1 MPAVQ
6 SQPFTAP
13 RVAPLFRTPAL
24 ISYRSLIWNFAK
36 RDLKSRF
43 KGTALG
49 WGWSMLLPL
58 ATLGTYT
65 VMTHFIFRIQPLPFA
80 DGRKGNYAVFLF
92 VGLTAWNIF
101 STSVNTAMPALLSTG
116 PLMKKIYF
124 PAYAPVLGAI
134 IGVLIQSAIE
144 IGLVLA
150 VLCAFQNVG
159 ITWALLP
166 VWFALYVTFTA
177 SCAVIV
183 SIGNIYFRDLA
194 HIVNVFLQLLFYMTP
209 VLYVDTLLIDHPA
222 LHKIIMANPLSQY
235 VDVFRGMLYSLQLG
249 TEREWLLIT
258 GWSVVA
264 LLLAI
269 FVFRRF
275 GRDLGEEV

>member
-1 MPAVQ
+1 VQ
-6 SQPFTAP
+6 SESLVAP
-13 RVAPLFRTPAL
+13 RVSPLFRTPAL

-43 KGTALG
+43 KGTTLG
-49 WGWSMLLPL
+49 WAWSMLLPL

-65 VMTHFIFRIQPLPFA
+65 VMTHFIFRIKPLPFA
-80 DGRKGNYAVFLF
+80 DGRAGNYAVFLF
-92 VGLTAWNIF
+92 VGLTAWGIF
-101 STSVNTAMPALLSTG
+101 SNAVNTAMPALLSTG

-124 PAYAPVLGAI
+124 PAYAPVLGAV

-144 IGLVLA
+144 VGLVLA

-159 ITWALLP
+159 ITWVLVPL
-166 VWFALYVTFTA
+166 WFALYVTFTA
-177 SCAVIV
+177 SCALIF

-194 HIVNVFLQLLFYMTP
+194 HLVNVFLQLLFYMTP

-235 VDVFRGMLYSLQLG
+235 VILFRDMLYSLRPG
-249 TEREWLLIT
+249 TVREWLLVV
-258 GWSVVA
+258 GWAVVA
-264 LLLAI
+264 LLLAM
-269 FVFRRF
+269 FVFHKF